1 MNRIFFVNSSKKR
14 DGRTLIHQKTV
25 ERIKRLRSMGELSQ
39 AEIAKKLGWAS
50 ASYSDIES
58 YNKKL
63 DLDKLSEIATFFDV
77 TIGFLTE
84 GLREGISKERLEQI
98 ENSIEFMKF

>member
-50 ASYSDIES
+50 ASYSDIECLARRAEL
-58 YNKKL
+58 Y
-63 DLDKLSEIATFFDV
+63 IYIYIYTC
-77 TIGFLTE
+77 FLCC
-84 GLREGISKERLEQI
+84 GAPPSPIPRA
-98 ENSIEFMKF
+98 EFRNP

>member
-1 MNRIFFVNSSKKR
+1 MNKKR

-25 ERIKRLRSMGELSQ
+25 ERIKRLRKIEQLSHVQ
-39 AEIAKKLGWAS
+39 IAERLNWKP

-58 YNKKL
+58 FNKKL
-63 DLDKLSEIATFFDV
+63 DLDKLDTLAKYFNV